1 MNMREA
7 VPKDATMIRSIALAT
22 ISSEDSNRTRA
33 MERAYRQEEIVRA
46 ISSSEEAREQY
57 FIVGEHGEEVI
68 GFCHAIDR
76 GDKWEMLRL
85 YLHPDHHRNGYGAA
99 FLAQLQ
105 SKKTQPIEVYV
116 ENSNEQAIAFLLHQS
131 FVEVNRIQEE
141 VYDEP
146 MELIHLRHDPS

>member
-7 VPKDATMIRSIALAT
+7 VPEDAALIRTIALAT
-22 ISSEDSNRTRA
+22 ISEDDLNRLKA

-57 FIVGEHGEEVI
+57 FIVGEFEEDVI

-76 GDKWEMLRL
+76 GDMWEMLRL
-85 YLHPDHHRNGYGAA
+85 YLHPDYHRNGYGAA
-99 FLAQLQ
+99 FLNYLQ
-105 SKKTQPIEVYV
+105 SKKTQPMEVYV
-116 ENSNEQAIAFLLHQS
+116 ENSNDQAIAFLLHQS
-131 FVEVNRIQEE
+131 FKEVNRIQEE

-146 MELIHLRHDPS
+146 MELIHLRYHPS